1 MKERKE
7 EYHQTEEGIK
17 ELDVFDEQCIGRIS
31 EVQKNSYLI
40 RYLEKEIQA
49 KLSGK
54 FYKEETMFPVVGD
67 YVTFRYNPKGD
78 SKIIEICERKNFLT
92 RPDTAKSMKEQPM
105 AANID
110 YAFLV
115 MSLNDN
121 FSVNRAVRYAAT
133 VLQEGIQP
141 VAVLTKADLCNN
153 VESLKMQFKQML
165 PQIKVHA
172 VSALTGDGMDELNE
186 YLQPG
191 ITIAL
196 LGSSGVGKS
205 TLVNALAGTE
215 IMKTGEIRE
224 KDAKG
229 RHTTTYREMIEL
241 PNNVVIIDTPGMREI
256 GLCDVDD
263 GLDDTFED
271 IAELA
276 AKCRFRDCTHT
287 NEPRCA
293 VKQAIENGSLSQ
305 ERFELYRSLHVESRK
320 SADMK
325 AIAKARKA
333 LNKTRKR

>member
-1 MKERKE
+1 MNNIEYQKEKSVPE
-7 EYHQTEEGIK
+7 MQ
-17 ELDVFDEQCIGRIS
+17 IGRIS
-31 EVQKNSYLI
+31 EVQKSSFVI
-40 RYLEKEIQA
+40 RYGTEEFPA

-54 FYKEETMFPVVGD
+54 FYQKESMFPVVGD
-67 YVTFRYNPKGD
+67 YVKFQYNTQGE
-78 SKIIEICERKNFLT
+78 SRIIEICERKNFLT

-121 FSVNRAVRYAAT
+121 FNLNRAARYAAT
-133 VLQEGIQP
+133 VLQEGVQP
-141 VAVLTKADLCNN
+141 VAILTKVDLCEN
-153 VESLKMQFKQML
+153 VENLKMQFKQML

-172 VSALTGDGMDELNE
+172 VSALTGDGMNELNE

-215 IMKTGEIRE
+215 IMKTGGIRE

-229 RHTTTYREMIEL
+229 RHTTTYRNMIEL
-241 PNNVVIIDTPGMREI
+241 PSGVIVIDTPGMREI
-256 GLCDVDD
+256 GLCDVDE
-263 GLDDTFED
+263 GLDDTFGD
-271 IAELA
+271 ITELA
-276 AKCRFRDCTHT
+276 MKCRFRNCTHT

-305 ERFELYRSLHVESRK
+305 ERFELYRSLHEESRK

-325 AIAKARKA
+325 AIAKARKEINRA
-333 LNKTRKR
+333 RKR

>member
-7 EYHQTEEGIK
+7 EYHQTEEGRNK
-17 ELDVFDEQCIGRIS
+17 LEAFDEQCIGRIS

-40 RYLEKEIQA
+40 RYCEKEISA

-54 FYKEETMFPVVGD
+54 FYREETMFPVVGD
-67 YVTFRYNPKGD
+67 YVTFRYNPNGD

-92 RPDTAKSMKEQPM
+92 RPYTAKSMKEQPM

-133 VLQEGIQP
+133 VLQEGVQP
-141 VAVLTKADLCNN
+141 IVILTKADLCPD
-153 VESLKMQFKQML
+153 VEILKEQLIEML
-165 PQIKVHA
+165 PQIEVHA
-172 VSALTGDGMDELNE
+172 VSALTGDGMDKLQE

-191 ITIAL
+191 NTIAL

-256 GLCDVDD
+256 GLCDVDE
-263 GLDDTFED
+263 GIDDTFED

-276 AKCRFRDCTHT
+276 AQCRFRDCTHT

-293 VKQAIENGSLSQ
+293 VRQALENGQLSK

-325 AIAKARKA
+325 AIAKTRKA

>member
-7 EYHQTEEGIK
+7 EYHQTEEDIK

-40 RYLEKEIQA
+40 RYLEKEIPA

-105 AANID
+105 SANLD

-121 FSVNRAVRYAAT
+121 FNLNRAVRYAAT

-241 PNNVVIIDTPGMREI
+241 QNNVVIIDTPGMREI
-256 GLCDVDD
+256 GLCDVDE
-263 GLDDTFED
+263 GIDDTFED

-276 AKCRFRDCTHT
+276 AQCRFRDCTHT

-293 VKQAIENGSLSQ
+293 VRQALENGQLSK
-305 ERFELYRSLHVESRK
+305 ERFELYRSHHVESRK

-333 LNKTRKR
+333 LNKTRKK

>member
-17 ELDVFDEQCIGRIS
+17 ELDVFDEQCIARIS

-40 RYLEKEIQA
+40 RYLEKEIPA

-54 FYKEETMFPVVGD
+54 FYREETMFPVVGD

-133 VLQEGIQP
+133 VLQEGVHPI
-141 VAVLTKADLCNN
+141 VILTKVDLCPD
-153 VESLKMQFKQML
+153 VEILKEQIKEML
-165 PQIKVHA
+165 PQIEVYA
-172 VSALTGDGMDELNE
+172 VSALTGDGMDKLQV
-186 YLQPG
+186 YLQAG
-191 ITIAL
+191 KTIAL

-205 TLVNALAGTE
+205 TLV
-215 IMKTGEIRE
+215 IMKTGDIRE

-229 RHTTTYREMIEL
+229 RHTTTYRNMIEL
-241 PNNVVIIDTPGMREI
+241 PSGVIVIDTPGMREI
-256 GLCDVDD
+256 GLCDVDE
-263 GLDDTFED
+263 GIDDTFED

-276 AKCRFRDCTHT
+276 AQCRFRDCMHT

-293 VKQAIENGSLSQ
+293 VRQALENGQLSK

>member
-40 RYLEKEIQA
+40 RYLEKEIPA

-54 FYKEETMFPVVGD
+54 FYRKETMFPVVGD

-105 AANID
+105 AANLD

-121 FSVNRAVRYAAT
+121 FNLNRAVRYAAT

-241 PNNVVIIDTPGMREI
+241 QNNVVIIDTPGMREI
-256 GLCDVDD
+256 GLCDVDE
-263 GLDDTFED
+263 GIDDTFED

-276 AKCRFRDCTHT
+276 AQCRFRDCTHT

-293 VKQAIENGSLSQ
+293 VRQALENGQLSK

-333 LNKTRKR
+333 LNKTRKK

>member
-1 MKERKE
+1 MKIQF
-7 EYHQTEEGIK
+7 H
-17 ELDVFDEQCIGRIS
+17 RIDTN
-31 EVQKNSYLI
+31 V
-40 RYLEKEIQA
+40 
-49 KLSGK
+49 
-54 FYKEETMFPVVGD
+54 VVGLLVREFCCSGTD
-67 YVTFRYNPKGD
+67 VSAKVLAMYAD
-78 SKIIEICERKNFLT
+78 T
-92 RPDTAKSMKEQPM
+92 RTPSMKPQWL
-105 AANID
+105 AAG
-110 YAFLV
+110 L
-115 MSLNDN
+115 SQ
-121 FSVNRAVRYAAT
+121 AAT
-133 VLQEGIQP
+133 VLQEGVQP
-141 VAVLTKADLCNN
+141 IVILTKVDLCPD
-153 VESLKMQFKQML
+153 VEKLKEQLKEML

-172 VSALTGDGMDELNE
+172 VSALTGDGMDKLQV

-191 ITIAL
+191 KTIAL
-196 LGSSGVGKS
+196 LGFSGVGKS

-241 PNNVVIIDTPGMREI
+241 PSGVIVIDTPGMREI
-256 GLCDVDD
+256 GLCDVDE
-263 GLDDTFED
+263 GIDDTFED

-276 AKCRFRDCTHT
+276 AQCRFRDCTHT

-293 VKQAIENGSLSQ
+293 VRQALENGQLSK

>member
-1 MKERKE
+1 
-7 EYHQTEEGIK
+7 
-17 ELDVFDEQCIGRIS
+17 
-31 EVQKNSYLI
+31 
-40 RYLEKEIQA
+40 
-49 KLSGK
+49 
-54 FYKEETMFPVVGD
+54 
-67 YVTFRYNPKGD
+67 
-78 SKIIEICERKNFLT
+78 
-92 RPDTAKSMKEQPM
+92 M
-105 AANID
+105 AANLD

-121 FSVNRAVRYAAT
+121 FNLNRALRYAAT

-141 VAVLTKADLCNN
+141 VAVLTKADLCEN
-153 VESLKMQFKQML
+153 VESLKMQFKKML

-186 YLQPG
+186 YLKSG

-215 IMKTGEIRE
+215 VMKIGEIRE

-229 RHTTTYREMIEL
+229 RHTTTYRNMIEL
-241 PNNVVIIDTPGMREI
+241 PSGVIVIDTPGMREI
-256 GLCDVDD
+256 GLCDVDE

-293 VKQAIENGSLSQ
+293 VRQALENGQLSK

>member
-7 EYHQTEEGIK
+7 EYHQTEEGRNK
-17 ELDVFDEQCIGRIS
+17 LEVFDEQCIGRIS

-40 RYLEKEIQA
+40 RYWEKEIPA

-54 FYKEETMFPVVGD
+54 FYREETMFPVVGD
-67 YVTFRYNPKGD
+67 YVTFRYNPNGD

-121 FSVNRAVRYAAT
+121 FNLNRAVRYAAT

>member
-7 EYHQTEEGIK
+7 EYHQTEEGRNK
-17 ELDVFDEQCIGRIS
+17 LEVFEEQCIGRIS

-40 RYLEKEIQA
+40 RYWEKEIPA

-54 FYKEETMFPVVGD
+54 FYREETMFPVVGD

>member
-40 RYLEKEIQA
+40 RYLEKEIPA

-54 FYKEETMFPVVGD
+54 FYKEETMFPIVGD

-105 AANID
+105 SANLD

-121 FSVNRAVRYAAT
+121 FNLNRAVRYAAT

-241 PNNVVIIDTPGMREI
+241 QNNVVIID
-256 GLCDVDD
+256 
-263 GLDDTFED
+263 
-271 IAELA
+271 
-276 AKCRFRDCTHT
+276 
-287 NEPRCA
+287 
-293 VKQAIENGSLSQ
+293 
-305 ERFELYRSLHVESRK
+305 
-320 SADMK
+320 
-325 AIAKARKA
+325 
-333 LNKTRKR
+333 

>member
-1 MKERKE
+1 M
-7 EYHQTEEGIK
+7 Q
-17 ELDVFDEQCIGRIS
+17 IGRIS
-31 EVQKNSYLI
+31 EVHKSSFVI
-40 RYLEKEIQA
+40 RYGTEEFPA

-54 FYKEETMFPVVGD
+54 FYQKESMFPVVGD
-67 YVTFRYNPKGD
+67 YVKFQYNTQGE
-78 SKIIEICERKNFLT
+78 SRIIEICERKNFLT

-121 FSVNRAVRYAAT
+121 FNLNRAVRYAAT
-133 VLQEGIQP
+133 VLQEGVQP
-141 VAVLTKADLCNN
+141 VAILTKADLCEN
-153 VESLKMQFKQML
+153 VENLKMQFKQML

-172 VSALTGDGMDELNE
+172 VSALTGDGMNELNE

-215 IMKTGEIRE
+215 IMKTGGIRE

-229 RHTTTYREMIEL
+229 RHTTTYRNMIEL
-241 PNNVVIIDTPGMREI
+241 PSGVIVIDTPGMREI
-256 GLCDVDD
+256 GLCDVDE
-263 GLDDTFED
+263 GLDDTFGD
-271 IAELA
+271 ITELA
-276 AKCRFRDCTHT
+276 MKCRFRNCTHT

-305 ERFELYRSLHVESRK
+305 ERFELYRSLHEESRK

-325 AIAKARKA
+325 AIAKARKEINRA
-333 LNKTRKR
+333 RKR

>member
-40 RYLEKEIQA
+40 RYLEKEIPA

-133 VLQEGIQP
+133 VLQEGVQP
-141 VAVLTKADLCNN
+141 IVILTKADLCPD
-153 VESLKMQFKQML
+153 VEILKEQIKEML
-165 PQIKVHA
+165 PQIEVHA
-172 VSALTGDGMDELNE
+172 VSALTGDGMV

-191 ITIAL
+191 NTIAL

-256 GLCDVDD
+256 GLCDVDE
-263 GLDDTFED
+263 GIDDTFED

-276 AKCRFRDCTHT
+276 AQCRFRDCTHT

-293 VKQAIENGSLSQ
+293 VRQALENGQLSK

>member
-1 MKERKE
+1 MNSIEYQKEKLVAE
-7 EYHQTEEGIK
+7 MQ
-17 ELDVFDEQCIGRIS
+17 IGRIS
-31 EVQKNSYLI
+31 EVQKNSFVI
-40 RYLEKEIQA
+40 RYGGKELLA

-54 FYKEETMFPVVGD
+54 FYQKESLFPVVGD
-67 YVTFRYNPKGD
+67 YVKFQYNTQGE
-78 SKIIEICERKNFLT
+78 SRIIEICERKNYLT
-92 RPDTAKSMKEQPM
+92 RPDSAKSMKEQPM
-105 AANID
+105 AANLD

-121 FSVNRAVRYAAT
+121 FNLNRAVRYAAT

-172 VSALTGDGMDELNE
+172 VSALTGDGMNELNE

-215 IMKTGEIRE
+215 IMKTGGIRE

-229 RHTTTYREMIEL
+229 RHTTTYRNMIEL
-241 PNNVVIIDTPGMREI
+241 PSGVIVIDTPGMREI
-256 GLCDVDD
+256 GLCDVDE
-263 GLDDTFED
+263 GLDNTFED
-271 IAELA
+271 ITELA
-276 AKCRFRDCTHT
+276 AKCHFRDCTHT

-305 ERFELYRSLHVESRK
+305 ERFELYRSLHEESRK

-325 AIAKARKA
+325 AIAKARKEINRA
-333 LNKTRKR
+333 RKW

>member
-40 RYLEKEIQA
+40 RYLEKEIPA

-54 FYKEETMFPVVGD
+54 FYRKETMFPVVGD

-105 AANID
+105 SANLD

-121 FSVNRAVRYAAT
+121 FNLNRAVRYAAT

-241 PNNVVIIDTPGMREI
+241 QNNVVIIDTPGMREI
-256 GLCDVDD
+256 GLCDVDE
-263 GLDDTFED
+263 GIDDTFED

-276 AKCRFRDCTHT
+276 AQCRFRDCTHT

-293 VKQAIENGSLSQ
+293 VRQALENGQLSK

-333 LNKTRKR
+333 LNKTRKK

>member
-40 RYLEKEIQA
+40 RYLEKEIPA

-54 FYKEETMFPVVGD
+54 FYKKETMFPVVGD

-133 VLQEGIQP
+133 VLQEGVQP
-141 VAVLTKADLCNN
+141 IVILTKADLCPD
-153 VESLKMQFKQML
+153 VEILKEQIKEML
-165 PQIKVHA
+165 PHIEVHA
-172 VSALTGDGMDELNE
+172 VSALTGDGMDKLQV

-191 ITIAL
+191 NTIAL

-241 PNNVVIIDTPGMREI
+241 PSGVM
-256 GLCDVDD
+256 
-263 GLDDTFED
+263 
-271 IAELA
+271 
-276 AKCRFRDCTHT
+276 
-287 NEPRCA
+287 
-293 VKQAIENGSLSQ
+293 
-305 ERFELYRSLHVESRK
+305 
-320 SADMK
+320 
-325 AIAKARKA
+325 
-333 LNKTRKR
+333 

>member
-31 EVQKNSYLI
+31 KVQKNSYLI
-40 RYLEKEIQA
+40 RYWEKEIQA

-105 AANID
+105 AANLD

-121 FSVNRAVRYAAT
+121 FNLNRALRYAAT

-141 VAVLTKADLCNN
+141 VAVLTKADLCEN
-153 VESLKMQFKQML
+153 VESLKMQFKKML

-186 YLQPG
+186 YLKSG

-215 IMKTGEIRE
+215 VMKIGEIRE

-229 RHTTTYREMIEL
+229 RHTTTYRNMIEL
-241 PNNVVIIDTPGMREI
+241 PSGVIVIDTPGMREI
-256 GLCDVDD
+256 GLCDVDE

-293 VKQAIENGSLSQ
+293 VRQALENGQLSK

>member
-7 EYHQTEEGIK
+7 EYHKTEEGIK

-241 PNNVVIIDTPGMREI
+241 PSGVIVIDTPGMREI
-256 GLCDVDD
+256 GLCDVDE
-263 GLDDTFED
+263 GIDDTFED

-276 AKCRFRDCTHT
+276 AQCRFRDCTHT

-293 VKQAIENGSLSQ
+293 VRQAIEDGSLSQ
-305 ERFELYRSLHVESRK
+305 ERFELYRSLHEENRRN
-320 SADMK
+320 ADMK
-325 AIAKARKA
+325 AIAKARKEINRA
-333 LNKTRKR
+333 RKW

>member
-1 MKERKE
+1 M
-7 EYHQTEEGIK
+7 Q
-17 ELDVFDEQCIGRIS
+17 IGRIS
-31 EVQKNSYLI
+31 EVQKSSFVISYGT
-40 RYLEKEIQA
+40 EEFPA

-54 FYKEETMFPVVGD
+54 FYQKESMFPVVGD
-67 YVTFRYNPKGD
+67 YVKFQYNTQGE
-78 SKIIEICERKNFLT
+78 SRIIEICERKNFLT

-105 AANID
+105 AANLD

-121 FSVNRAVRYAAT
+121 FNLNRAVRYAAI

-141 VAVLTKADLCNN
+141 VAVLTKADLCED

-165 PQIKVHA
+165 PQIKVYA
-172 VSALTGDGMDELNE
+172 VSALTGDGMDELSE
-186 YLQPG
+186 YLQSG

-205 TLVNALAGTE
+205 TLVNALAETE
-215 IMKTGEIRE
+215 IMKTGGIRE

-229 RHTTTYREMIEL
+229 RHTTTYRNMIEL
-241 PNNVVIIDTPGMREI
+241 PSGVIVIDTPGMREI
-256 GLCDVDD
+256 GLCDVDE
-263 GLDDTFED
+263 GLDDTFGD
-271 IAELA
+271 ITELA
-276 AKCRFRDCTHT
+276 MKCRFRNCTHT

-305 ERFELYRSLHVESRK
+305 ERFELYRSLHEESRK

-325 AIAKARKA
+325 AIAKARKEINRA
-333 LNKTRKR
+333 RQR

>member
-1 MKERKE
+1 MNVFLNGKKVEISEKTLFSAFPKKENNVTILNGFQTSDDTELNENDEIYIIEKGVMPPKE
-7 EYHQTEEGIK
+7 ELEAMMSARHTPKVHEILKKSSVAIAGLGGLGSNIAVSLARIGVGKLFLVDFDIVEPSNLNRQSYYVRHLGMLKTE
-17 ELDVFDEQCIGRIS
+17 
-31 EVQKNSYLI
+31 
-40 RYLEKEIQA
+40 A
-49 KLSGK
+49 
-54 FYKEETMFPVVGD
+54 
-67 YVTFRYNPKGD
+67 
-78 SKIIEICERKNFLT
+78 
-92 RPDTAKSMKEQPM
+92 MKEQ
-105 AANID
+105 
-110 YAFLV
+110 
-115 MSLNDN
+115 
-121 FSVNRAVRYAAT
+121 
-133 VLQEGIQP
+133 
-141 VAVLTKADLCNN
+141 
-153 VESLKMQFKQML
+153 LKEML

-172 VSALTGDGMDELNE
+172 VSALTGDGMDKLQV

-191 ITIAL
+191 NTIAL

-229 RHTTTYREMIEL
+229 RHTTTYRELIEL

-256 GLCDVDD
+256 GLCDVDE
-263 GLDDTFED
+263 GIDDTFED

-276 AKCRFRDCTHT
+276 AQCRFRDCTHI

-293 VKQAIENGSLSQ
+293 VRQALENGQLSK

>member
-1 MKERKE
+1 MYAGTRTPSMEP
-7 EYHQTEEGIK
+7 QWLAAG
-17 ELDVFDEQCIGRIS
+17 
-31 EVQKNSYLI
+31 
-40 RYLEKEIQA
+40 
-49 KLSGK
+49 LS
-54 FYKEETMFPVVGD
+54 
-67 YVTFRYNPKGD
+67 
-78 SKIIEICERKNFLT
+78 
-92 RPDTAKSMKEQPM
+92 Q
-105 AANID
+105 
-110 YAFLV
+110 
-115 MSLNDN
+115 
-121 FSVNRAVRYAAT
+121 AAT
-133 VLQEGIQP
+133 VLQEGVQP
-141 VAVLTKADLCNN
+141 IVILTKVDLCPD
-153 VESLKMQFKQML
+153 VEKLKEQLKEML

-172 VSALTGDGMDELNE
+172 VSALTGDGMDKLQV

-191 ITIAL
+191 KTIAL
-196 LGSSGVGKS
+196 LGFSGVGKS

-241 PNNVVIIDTPGMREI
+241 PSGVIVIDTPGMREI
-256 GLCDVDD
+256 GLCDVDE
-263 GLDDTFED
+263 GIDDTFED

-276 AKCRFRDCTHT
+276 AQCRFRDCTHT

-293 VKQAIENGSLSQ
+293 VRQALENGQLSK

>member
-7 EYHQTEEGIK
+7 EYHQTEEGRNK
-17 ELDVFDEQCIGRIS
+17 LEVFDEQCIGRIS

-40 RYLEKEIQA
+40 RYCEKEIPA

-54 FYKEETMFPVVGD
+54 FYREETMFPVVGD
-67 YVTFRYNPKGD
+67 YVTFRYNP
-78 SKIIEICERKNFLT
+78 KIIEICERKNFLT

-133 VLQEGIQP
+133 VLQEGVQP
-141 VAVLTKADLCNN
+141 IVILTKADLCPD
-153 VESLKMQFKQML
+153 VEKLKEQLIEML
-165 PQIKVHA
+165 PQIEVHA
-172 VSALTGDGMDELNE
+172 VSALTGDGMDKLQV
-186 YLQPG
+186 YLQPEN
-191 ITIAL
+191 TIAL

-256 GLCDVDD
+256 GLCDVDE
-263 GLDDTFED
+263 GIDDTFED
-271 IAELA
+271 IAALA
-276 AKCRFRDCTHT
+276 AQCRFRDCTHT

-293 VKQAIENGSLSQ
+293 VRQALENGQLSK

>member
-1 MKERKE
+1 
-7 EYHQTEEGIK
+7 
-17 ELDVFDEQCIGRIS
+17 
-31 EVQKNSYLI
+31 
-40 RYLEKEIQA
+40 
-49 KLSGK
+49 
-54 FYKEETMFPVVGD
+54 
-67 YVTFRYNPKGD
+67 
-78 SKIIEICERKNFLT
+78 
-92 RPDTAKSMKEQPM
+92 MKEQPM

-133 VLQEGIQP
+133 VLQEGVQP
-141 VAVLTKADLCNN
+141 IVILTKVDLCPD
-153 VESLKMQFKQML
+153 VEKLKEQLKEML

-172 VSALTGDGMDELNE
+172 VSALTGYGMDKLLV

-191 ITIAL
+191 NTIAL

-229 RHTTTYREMIEL
+229 RHRTTYREMIEL

-256 GLCDVDD
+256 GLCDMDE
-263 GLDDTFED
+263 GIDDTFEYSGTGGTWL
-271 IAELA
+271 IS
-276 AKCRFRDCTHT
+276 FRDCTHT

-293 VKQAIENGSLSQ
+293 VRQALENGQLSK